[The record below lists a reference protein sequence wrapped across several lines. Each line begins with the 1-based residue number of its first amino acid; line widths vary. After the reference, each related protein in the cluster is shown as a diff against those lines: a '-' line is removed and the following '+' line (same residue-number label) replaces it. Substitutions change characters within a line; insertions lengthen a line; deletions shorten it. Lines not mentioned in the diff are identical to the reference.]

1 MSESKDPIERI
12 ETLVRGMHDQAEQ
25 YTRPVKKRYPLLF
38 AFLFTFSVAA
48 IFQGFEI
55 FANQIAFFERH
66 PLSLMVV
73 GIIMLFLTGGLY
85 KALQKPD

>member
-12 ETLVRGMHDQAEQ
+12 ETMVRGIHDQAEQ
-25 YTRPVKKRYPLLF
+25 YTQPVRKRYPLLF

-55 FANQIAFFERH
+55 FANQVAFFERH
-66 PLSLMVV
+66 PFSLM
-73 GIIMLFLTGGLY
+73 GIGIVMLFLTGSLY
-85 KALQKPD
+85 KALQKND